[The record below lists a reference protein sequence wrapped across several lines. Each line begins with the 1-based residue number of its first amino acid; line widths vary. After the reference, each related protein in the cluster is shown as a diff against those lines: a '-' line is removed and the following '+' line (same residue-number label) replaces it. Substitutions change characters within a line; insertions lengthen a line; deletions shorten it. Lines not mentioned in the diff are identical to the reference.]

1 MAAIKRLLEPLAVH
15 HTDDAYAS
23 QGAHRWGNRDIYPI
37 VKKERTYSTWAY
49 FAYWATAG
57 ICITSW
63 TLGSSMIGI
72 GLTAGQACGA
82 VLAGSTF
89 ASILGFL
96 AGQAGRTLFLR
107 YGTLAPFFIVM
118 LFLIIPL
125 YQRQYPMP
133 HFKKVYANIMCL
145 QLYDDGPCDIRA
157 LWFILQYFDMCL

>member
-1 MAAIKRLLEPLAVH
+1 MAAIVKFLEPLEVH
-15 HTDDAYAS
+15 HNDDAYAS

-107 YGTLAPFFIVM
+107 YGLLFTPFLQANSLPDSSRTQAVTLCICCEDVFAD
-118 LFLIIPL
+118 
-125 YQRQYPMP
+125 
-133 HFKKVYANIMCL
+133 IMCFL
-145 QLYDDGPCDIRA
+145 CSPSTASR
-157 LWFILQYFDMCL
+157 